1 MFTWGALVGRRPYLV
16 LSIAAVL
23 VALCA
28 VFGSGV
34 FDSLSDGGFDDPHSE
49 SAEVA
54 QVIDDQFGDQ
64 RVDVV
69 AIYSST
75 DLTATDPTFQS
86 AVQEAVSRAREAGSP
101 RAVSYY
107 DTGNPALISA
117 DQHATRVL
125 ITLPA
130 DGDPLEAY
138 DTFEPLLKADGVTT
152 QLAGQFALFK
162 DANQQVEHD
171 IVKAEVIS
179 LPAVFV
185 LSLLVFGSLTAA
197 LMPTL
202 VGAVAVAGAFA
213 LVRLITHVADVSVF
227 SINVITLM
235 GMGLAIDYALFIV
248 ARFREELGH
257 FPTPDRPAIATAMGH
272 TLATAGRTVFF
283 SGVIVAASL
292 ASLLLFPE
300 VFLKSMGYGGMAA
313 VLVAMIASLTVLP
326 AVLGV
331 LGPRLEWGRV
341 RGRKK
346 AGKRRGRRAAPKQ
359 RWAAIARAVMRRPV
373 VTIVSVTLV
382 MLALGS
388 PILGAKWGGVD
399 ERVMP
404 SSSPS
409 RQAAEAN
416 ADYFG
421 GEVSSADVIVNHPT
435 VQVISDVQEAIKGV
449 DGVAATTLVAENADH
464 AWLQV
469 DWAGRGQIP
478 ASQDLVRDLRTAL
491 APYDAEVGGA
501 SAATVDL
508 VDSIAHTLPRMA
520 LVVAG
525 VMFVLLFIAFGSLIL
540 PLKAMVMNAISISAS
555 FGAVTWI
562 FQDGHLSGFL
572 RFTSPGY
579 LDVTQPILMLAI
591 LFGLSMDYEVFLLSR
606 VREEWDRSHDN
617 ELAVVTGVQRTGW
630 LITSAALLL
639 SVVIAGFATSGII
652 FLKMIGVG
660 MLVAVLLDATVVR
673 ALLVPATMRLLGRAN
688 WWAPGP
694 LARWWERHGHR
705 THDSTGTTGGLDGI
719 PEPPAPT
726 AGRHL

>member
-1 MFTWGALVGRRPYLV
+1 MFAWGAFVGRRPFRV
-16 LSIAAVL
+16 LAVATL
-23 VALCA
+23 CVLLCA
-28 VFGSGV
+28 IYGSGV
-34 FDSLSDGGFDDPHSE
+34 FGSLSDGGFEDPDSE
-49 SAEVA
+49 SSDVRTL
-54 QVIDDQFGDQ
+54 VDTYFGEQ

-69 AIYSST
+69 AIYSSD
-75 DLTATDPTFQS
+75 DLIVTEPEFRD
-86 AVQEAVSRAREAGSP
+86 AVGQVVGDLRAAGVQ
-101 RAVSYY
+101 RVVSYY
-107 DTGNPALISA
+107 EVPDPALISS
-117 DQHATRVL
+117 DQHATRL
-125 ITLPA
+125 MITLPGEGELT
-130 DGDPLEAY
+130 DEY
-138 DTFEPLLKADGVTT
+138 DTIEPLLKADG
-152 QLAGQFALFK
+152 LSSKIAGQYALFK
-162 DANQQVEHD
+162 DANHQVEHD
-171 IVKAEVIS
+171 IVKAEIIT
-179 LPAVFV
+179 LPLVFL

-248 ARFREELGH
+248 ARFREELGGSS
-257 FPTPDRPAIATAMGH
+257 DRDAISAALAR

-326 AVLGV
+326 AVIGV

-341 RGRKK
+341 RGRRSKGNRK
-346 AGKRRGRRAAPKQ
+346 GRRAAPRQ
-359 RWAAIARAVMRRPV
+359 RWAAIARAVMRRPIL
-373 VTIVSVTLV
+373 TIVLVTAA

-404 SSSPS
+404 QSSPS

-416 ADYFG
+416 AELFG
-421 GEVSSADVIVNHPT
+421 GDSASAEIIAIDLDTTDLAALQAAIEGVPGIDAVSLAGSHT
-435 VQVISDVQEAIKGV
+435 EGES
-449 DGVAATTLVAENADH
+449 TYT
-464 AWLQV
+464 WLQAH
-469 DWAGRGQIP
+469 WQGRGQVP
-478 ASQDLVRDLRTAL
+478 ASQDVARDLRKAAEPFGAL
-491 APYDAEVGGA
+491 VGGE
-501 SAATVDL
+501 SATTVDL
-508 VDSIAHTLPRMA
+508 VESIGSTLPKMGM
-520 LVVAG
+520 VVAG
-525 VMFVLLFIAFGSLIL
+525 VMFVLLFIAFGSLVL
-540 PLKAMVMNAISISAS
+540 PIKAMLMNAISISAS

-562 FQDGHLSGFL
+562 FQDGHLSGL
-572 RFTSPGY
+572 LGFTSPGY
-579 LDVTQPILMLAI
+579 LDATQPILMLAV

-606 VREEWDRSHDN
+606 IREEWDRTHTN
-617 ELAVVTGVQRTGW
+617 ELAVITGVQRTGW

-639 SVVIAGFATSGII
+639 SVVIGGFATSGIV

-673 ALLVPATMRLLGRAN
+673 ALLVPATMRLLGKAN

-694 LARWWERHGHR
+694 LARWWERYGHR
-705 THDSTGTTGGLDGI
+705 SHSADAEPVPPLD
-719 PEPPAPT
+719 PPSPQP